1 MSPLLLLVG
10 VEVARD
16 IRPRKKLIDAFRAGK
31 GSVDLESDLGHE
43 FQAQAPG
50 KLAPQEAVV
59 LVETLDCI
67 LGAFAAQGQHE
78 DGGELQIRRH
88 AHFWHGERILVE
100 HLVDDLAAGE
110 DLGER
115 VPDGLADF
123 QLALRGCSTLALS
136 LVAMN
141 HGIGLVRRC
150 PGYGTQSV
158 RRTCS
163 TSKHSMTSP

>member
-16 IRPRKKLIDAFRAGK
+16 LRPRKKLIDAFRAGK
-31 GSVDLESDLGHE
+31 RSVDFESDLGHE

-50 KLAPQEAVV
+50 KLAPQEALV

-88 AHFWHGERILVE
+88 AHFWHGEPILVE
-100 HLVDDLAAGE
+100 YLVDYFAAGE
-110 DLGER
+110 DLGAR
-115 VPDGLADF
+115 VQYGLADF
-123 QLALRGCSTLALS
+123 CLAMR
-136 LVAMN
+136 
-141 HGIGLVRRC
+141 
-150 PGYGTQSV
+150 
-158 RRTCS
+158 
-163 TSKHSMTSP
+163 